1 MAAHNRTNCAWPS
14 AIRVRSATP
23 VLLLCVS
30 LESGNEKRRPLSSHL
45 RRLTYHLSVY
55 VALLWIT
62 RSLVFQNFFFLYEPA
77 ARGSSSR
84 VSRSLTGSLSVSPAL
99 NCSVEFAATG
109 QIHVVSCC
117 PHQVSVPQCR
127 RDSNLY
133 GLCLGTP
140 SEAAREVKLA
150 GKAKGIV
157 AYIQPAGKGALW
169 CEPASTGAQAR
180 SVQSYRAAMKR
191 VGCPRRMQC

>member
-1 MAAHNRTNCAWPS
+1 MKNGAGSRRIS
-14 AIRVRSATP
+14 AP
-23 VLLLCVS
+23 VDI
-30 LESGNEKRRPLSSHL
+30 
-45 RRLTYHLSVY
+45 SVY

-77 ARGSSSR
+77 ARGFLAR
-84 VSRSLTGSLSVSPAL
+84 FAL
-99 NCSVEFAATG
+99 LNGLFRHPSNCSVEFAATG

-133 GLCLGTP
+133 ASAP
-140 SEAAREVKLA
+140 HRAFEAAREVKLA
-150 GKAKGIV
+150 SKGIV
-157 AYIQPAGKGALW
+157 ARLLPTPAGKGALW

-180 SVQSYRAAMKR
+180 SVQTVVPGSNEARWVPAPDAVLTRQAWAASADA
-191 VGCPRRMQC
+191 